1 MHILLCFLSILLS
14 GQDSNLYLSG
24 KIKGVTNYAT

>member
-1 MHILLCFLSILLS
+1 LLS